1 MRDVFN
7 SIKKRL
13 ERMPAYKME
22 NGYDYFVYPYKGI
35 TPIDSEEIRYLAE
48 IVSSKIPKDVDAIFT
63 VETDGIFTALPVAM
77 ILNKPLIVARSFHYK
92 MEKPFRFS
100 QKTGYH
106 KRNLFFY
113 FDTKKIKKVA
123 FVDCVLSTGGTIK
136 AALNLFG
143 KLDVEVEGIYT
154 VINKINYSNIELI
167 NQIEDRLFSLFD
179 VEIKGKNLIV
189 RKSIYCR

>member
-1 MRDVFN
+1 MRDIFN

-13 ERMPAYKME
+13 EGMPTYKTE

-48 IVSSKIPKDVDAIFT
+48 VVSSKIPKDVDAIFT

-92 MEKPFRFS
+92 MENSFRLS
-100 QKTGYH
+100 QKTGYY

-113 FDTKKIKKVA
+113 FDTKKIKKIA
-123 FVDCVLSTGGTIK
+123 FIDCVLSTGGTIK
-136 AALNLFG
+136 AALNLFE
-143 KLDVEVEGIYT
+143 KLNVEVKGIYT

-179 VEIKGKNLIV
+179 VEIKGKNFIV